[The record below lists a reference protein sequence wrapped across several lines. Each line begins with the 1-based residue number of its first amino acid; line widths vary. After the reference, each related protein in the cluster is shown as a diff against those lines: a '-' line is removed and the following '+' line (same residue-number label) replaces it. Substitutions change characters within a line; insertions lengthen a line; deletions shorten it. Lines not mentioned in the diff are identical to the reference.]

1 MYNKKKAFTL
11 IEVIIVLALLT
22 IVMGVI
28 YQFFFSSN
36 RDLNDTDVK
45 ANLQF
50 EGQQIQNSFTS
61 YGSQGNTIRQLNGN
75 NPPPADS
82 TERGIENLTLTL
94 YAGTETVAYNYTSD
108 NKTLT
113 ETHTKED
120 GTSATKTLSD
130 KVDSIIVKPIGGN
143 YVTATG
149 MTIKVKLKDKGI
161 SYGITSNI
169 VFRNK
174 GLTTQ

>member
-1 MYNKKKAFTL
+1 MINKKKGFTL

-22 IVMGVI
+22 IVLGVI

-45 ANLQF
+45 SNLQF

-61 YGSQGNTIRQLNGN
+61 YGSQGNIIRQLNGN

-82 TERGIENLTLTL
+82 TERGIENLMLTL
-94 YAGTETVAYNYTSD
+94 YAGTETITYSYTTT

-120 GTSATKTLSD
+120 GTVTTKTLSD
-130 KVDSIIVKPIGGN
+130 KVLSITIRPIGGT
-143 YVTATG
+143 YDVASG
-149 MTIKVKLKDKGI
+149 MTMKVTLQDKGI
-161 SYGITSNI
+161 SYSITSNV

-174 GLTTQ
+174 GVTTQ

>member
-50 EGQQIQNSFTS
+50 EGQQIQNSFTN
-61 YGSQGNTIRQLNGN
+61 YGSQGNTITALNGN

-94 YAGTETVAYNYTSD
+94 YAGTETIAYNYTAT

-120 GTSATKTLSD
+120 GTTTTKTLSD
-130 KVDSIIVKPIGGN
+130 KVESINIKPIGGT
-143 YVTATG
+143 YDVASG
-149 MTIKVKLKDKGI
+149 MTIKVTLQDKGI
-161 SYGITSNI
+161 TYSITSNV

-174 GLTTQ
+174 GVTTQ